1 MRKSTLKTPQS
12 VKEGVLHISDI
23 DIPPCDVTTCPRPA
37 LGRPSEQWTVK
48 WRVSNRGTK
57 AAPNLSLRLTG
68 SRLKAPHILIKI
80 QSYRAG
86 GVFWQRNC
94 PPPVP
99 LFWYYM
105 LSLSPLSYPSPY
117 QRDTRVLVMKGF
129 LCHVWRIIFR
139 RTFRQKRAI
148 FVNNELVDFFYCLI
162 KNERKSCF

>member
-23 DIPPCDVTTCPRPA
+23 DILPCDVTTCPRPA

-105 LSLSPLSYPSPY
+105 LSLSPLILPLSLPTWH
-117 QRDTRVLVMKGF
+117 QRFGYERVFMSRL
-129 LCHVWRIIFR
+129 
-139 RTFRQKRAI
+139 
-148 FVNNELVDFFYCLI
+148 VNNFPKDVSPKKELFLLI
-162 KNERKSCF
+162 MN